1 MPVHVETLHS
11 LAFVRPVGHF
21 YGGDETAELEHKL
34 GAVLDGTRNVVID
47 LERTRDL
54 NSIAIGVLLGALR
67 QAQAHQTEIALC
79 NADRGIENVLT
90 ILKLVN
96 ILPVYPNVGAALAA
110 FGRRPAERRE
120 SEPTRSIA

>member
-1 MPVHVETLHS
+1 MHVQVEQLHS
-11 LAFVRPVGHF
+11 LVIVRPIGRF

-34 GAVLDGTRNVVID
+34 GALIDGTRNIIID

-54 NSIAIGVLLGALR
+54 NSIAIGALLAAHR
-67 QAQAHQTEIALC
+67 QALAHAAQLALC

-96 ILPVYPNVGAALAA
+96 VLPVYADQHAAVAA
-110 FGRRPAERRE
+110 FGPRT
-120 SEPTRSIA
+120 PTRTATAAA